1 MGKFWKYFK
10 LVVLVWGFIWLGI
23 VLFIVATILLQ
34 SFTNRQ
40 EAKLEAQIDTSFK
53 KTIGE
58 ISLVVKEGKE
68 DSSRLYLTISKRGKL
83 LVTDY
88 ELPTEQLAEGW
99 ANVDDARIYLIG
111 NDGYS
116 IILFLESESDHD
128 YSHKYILQFSL
139 NEKIEFDRLVD
150 LAIPHKIPGDESL
163 LFGNRI
169 IDLPSFENESFET
182 VDIPVLVKIGSTIKV
197 CPMLN
202 QRNLALQR
210 RHYGKVIQHRIDLL
224 SKSKDA
230 ELQKQYRL
238 IEKEFDEISTGVGGE
253 CE

>member
-1 MGKFWKYFK
+1 MEKFWKYFK
-10 LVVLVWGFIWLGI
+10 LVILVWGFICLGI
-23 VLFIVATILLQ
+23 VLFIVVILMLQ

-40 EAKLEAQIDTSFK
+40 EAKQEAQIDTSFK
-53 KTIGE
+53 KTIGD
-58 ISLVVKEGKE
+58 ISLIAREGKE
-68 DSSRLYLTISKRGKL
+68 DSSRLYLTITKRGKP

-88 ELPTEQLAEGW
+88 ELPTEQLKESW
-99 ANVDDARIYLIG
+99 SNVGDARIYSTG
-111 NDGYS
+111 NGGYS

-139 NEKIEFDRLVD
+139 NEKMEFDRLVD

-163 LFGNRI
+163 LFGNRVI
-169 IDLPSFENESFET
+169 NLPSFENEGFET
-182 VDIPVLVKIGSTIKV
+182 IDIPVLVKIGTTIKV

-202 QRNLALQR
+202 QRNLELQK

-230 ELQKQYRL
+230 ELQKQYL
-238 IEKEFDEISTGVGGE
+238 MIEKEFDEISTGDGGG